1 MYSLAYTEM
10 GEGKIPCSPLPSTK
24 KKVISIPFLPR
35 INLRFCLYSSDVNEC
50 ASNNGGCEQI
60 CTDNVGSFECSCRPG
75 FTRNGRFCDDV
86 DECATGTHDCE
97 QTCIN
102 IEGSFTC
109 SCGDGLVLS
118 SDGRSCDG

>member
-1 MYSLAYTEM
+1 MS
-10 GEGKIPCSPLPSTK
+10 S
-24 KKVISIPFLPR
+24 
-35 INLRFCLYSSDVNEC
+35 SSDVNEC
-50 ASNNGGCEQI
+50 ASNGGGCEQI

-102 IEGSFTC
+102 IEESFTC

-118 SDGRSCDG
+118 SDRRSCDG